1 MKFYPRD
8 PDAFFGGVAGLS
20 LEQIGAYTLIIDLL
34 YARDGVLPDDDNAMC
49 SILHL
54 DPRVWLRV
62 KRELMA
68 AGKIRTT
75 REGMLDANGVVSVRL
90 RTEVRSKLA
99 AHAANVRW
107 TNYQKSKENN
117 DPVMLASNATE
128 RETIVSKK
136 EGCTVDSVDN
146 VDNSEPEQAEKSEP
160 ERQEKPRHPLSATPA
175 LEAAMKRFKERW
187 T

>member
-8 PDAFFGGVAGLS
+8 PDRFLSGVAGLT
-20 LEQIGAYTLIIDLL
+20 LEQIGAYALIIDLL
-34 YARDGVLPDDDNAMC
+34 YARDGVLPDDDKAMC
-49 SILHL
+49 STLHL

-75 REGMLDANGVVSVRL
+75 REGMLDANGVASVRL

-107 TNYQKSKENN
+107 TNYKNASENN
-117 DPVMLASNATE
+117 DPVMPASNAIE
-128 RETIVSKK
+128 RESIVSKK
-136 EGCTVDSVDN
+136 EGCPVDSVDN
-146 VDNSEPEQAEKSEP
+146 VDNSQAEPSEP
-160 ERQEKPRHPLSATPA
+160 SEPKQEKPRHPLSSTPA
-175 LEAAMKRFKERW
+175 LDDAMRRFKERW
-187 T
+187 P